1 MDEKI
6 NNIQDEIIQEFSQL
20 DDWLDKYEYLINLGK
35 NLKSQDEKLKS
46 EENSIS
52 GCQSKVWIKT
62 ELKNEKIHYVADS
75 DSIIVKGML
84 SMLLRVLNDNYPE
97 DIISADLYFIDK
109 IGLKSNLSPTRVNG
123 LMSIL
128 NQIKS
133 SAKTVYDR
141 DD

>member
-35 NLKSQDEKLKS
+35 TLKSPDEKLKS

-62 ELKNEKIHYVADS
+62 ELINEKIHYVADS
-75 DSIIVKGML
+75 DSLITKGIIAL
-84 SMLLRVLNDNYPE
+84 LLRVLNNQYPE
-97 DIISADLYFIDK
+97 DIVNADLYVIDK
-109 IGLKSNLSPTRVNG
+109 IGLNTNLSPSRVNG

-128 NQIKS
+128 NQIKT
-133 SAKTVYDR
+133 SAKTAHRSD
-141 DD
+141 